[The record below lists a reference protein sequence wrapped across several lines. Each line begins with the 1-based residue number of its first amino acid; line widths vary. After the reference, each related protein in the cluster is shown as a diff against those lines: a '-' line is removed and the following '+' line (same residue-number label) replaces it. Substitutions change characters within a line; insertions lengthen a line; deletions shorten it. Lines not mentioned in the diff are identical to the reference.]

1 VARHFLKMGQHC
13 RDLNDSK
20 QSDHSPAKVNM
31 AALMIGR
38 LGYEV
43 QTLLDPAAALE
54 LFRSAPQRFD
64 LVISDMT
71 MPRMT
76 GPALFEKLREIRPDI
91 PVILCTG
98 HSAGIDQAK
107 ADPLGI
113 DGFIMKPV
121 GGRELGMA
129 IRKALDGAK
138 AGRSTERSQA
148 FPPLDTLDSLAL

>member
-1 VARHFLKMGQHC
+1 MARHFLKMGQHC

-43 QTLLDPAAALE
+43 QTLLDPAA
-54 LFRSAPQRFD
+54 
-64 LVISDMT
+64 
-71 MPRMT
+71 
-76 GPALFEKLREIRPDI
+76 GPDI

-98 HSAGIDQAK
+98 HSACIDQAK